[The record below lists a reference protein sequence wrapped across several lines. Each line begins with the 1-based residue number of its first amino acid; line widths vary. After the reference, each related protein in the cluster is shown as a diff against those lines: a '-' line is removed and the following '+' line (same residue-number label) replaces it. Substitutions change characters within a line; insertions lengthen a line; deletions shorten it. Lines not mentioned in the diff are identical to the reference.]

1 MEQNIQNVLDK
12 RKLNSG
18 QQSSI
23 PYLVGE
29 LDPGPELVVHR
40 HVGPRPPVGNVPHPL
55 EVHVHDPGVEA
66 GVSVKGNLRHFHFT
80 LFKGCFLKISEV
92 TLLRGVS

>member
-12 RKLNSG
+12 IKVKSG
-18 QQSSI
+18 QQFSI
-23 PYLVGE
+23 PYLVSE

-40 HVGPRPPVGNVPHPL
+40 HVGPRPPIGDVPHPL
-55 EVHVHDPGVEA
+55 EVHVHNPGVEA
-66 GVSVKGNLRHFHFT
+66 RVSVEGNLRHLLNT
-80 LFKGCFLKISEV
+80 LHDSVVLISDV